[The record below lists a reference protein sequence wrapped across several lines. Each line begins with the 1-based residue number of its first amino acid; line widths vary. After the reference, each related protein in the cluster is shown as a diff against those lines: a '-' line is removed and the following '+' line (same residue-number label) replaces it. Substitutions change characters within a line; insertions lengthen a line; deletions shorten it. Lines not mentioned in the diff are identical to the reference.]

1 MKRLLIIFVC
11 KLLFLCPIDAQKRI
25 IDATDKTPI
34 SSASILDASGNMIG
48 FTFNDGIFSEIPES
62 AYPITV
68 RCLGYEQ
75 LVIERSENKTWEMT
89 PTAYALEEVVIVPA
103 ERNIMR
109 QTFYV
114 REYYSMYNS
123 SDTIT
128 FFFEHMADRFVPNS
142 KDAKFRGKSS
152 LRILKSNSYSR
163 YKVSEKDS
171 VVANP
176 KSAIPSLLTILE
188 LSDKEVSAPE
198 SFKETGKAVKL
209 YEKTGKSGVSL
220 IQKQNDRTFTMIGD
234 LLAEDEDH
242 KYSPWPLKLLG
253 CTMEFNQLYLTHV
266 YRVNDKGIYLSKD
279 LEEASFIM
287 EADGR
292 GKYLRQALESDKPI
306 IIRYLIEFYI
316 ADRDYLTKEE
326 AKKKYKNKPA
336 DVDFVIPSTVPQLNE
351 ATLRLVE
358 RAKAE
363 SKIKK

>member
-163 YKVSEKDS
+163 YKISEKDS

-198 SFKETGKAVKL
+198 SFKEPGKAVKL

-220 IQKQNDRTFTMIGD
+220 IQKQNDRTFRSKFLQFLPSGRD
-234 LLAEDEDH
+234 LTTDCIINRQI
-242 KYSPWPLKLLG
+242 S
-253 CTMEFNQLYLTHV
+253 
-266 YRVNDKGIYLSKD
+266 
-279 LEEASFIM
+279 
-287 EADGR
+287 GR
-292 GKYLRQALESDKPI
+292 
-306 IIRYLIEFYI
+306 
-316 ADRDYLTKEE
+316 
-326 AKKKYKNKPA
+326 
-336 DVDFVIPSTVPQLNE
+336 
-351 ATLRLVE
+351 
-358 RAKAE
+358 
-363 SKIKK
+363 